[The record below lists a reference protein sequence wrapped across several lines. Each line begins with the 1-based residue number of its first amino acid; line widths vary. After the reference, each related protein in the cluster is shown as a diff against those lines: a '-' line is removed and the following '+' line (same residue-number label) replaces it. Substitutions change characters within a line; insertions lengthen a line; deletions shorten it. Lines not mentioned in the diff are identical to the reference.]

1 MNKKVLVIGAC
12 ALALAA
18 CTQKTASTTADEALA
33 KRGGSDNQVRV
44 SESPRASD
52 SSAFVFNLNRISS
65 ASSSPSSSPRTNN
78 SGKGS
83 SNSGHDNGNSSGDN
97 RLGKVTFREVGGKV
111 TVSIAMENKA
121 ATASAEPAHIHVGAC
136 PEPGAVKYPLT
147 SVVKGV
153 SETTL
158 PNGVTIESLKAMGPL
173 AVNVHKSATELT
185 KYVACGNLDFARG
198 QDNRGGNG
206 QDEIEN
212 ENEHGSG
219 SPEASHSPR
228 PSKTPKASSSASAS
242 PAL

>member
-18 CTQKTASTTADEALA
+18 CTQKTASTADEALA
-33 KRGGSDNQVRV
+33 KHGGRDNQVKV
-44 SESPRASD
+44 SESPQATN
-52 SSAFVFNLNRISS
+52 SSTFVFNLNKISTT
-65 ASSSPSSSPRTNN
+65 SSSPSSSPRTNN

-83 SNSGHDNGNSSGDN
+83 ANSGRDGGKDNGGSDSG

-147 SVVKGV
+147 SVVNGS

-158 PNGVTIESLKAMGPL
+158 PDDVTIESLKAMGPL
-173 AVNVHKSATELT
+173 AVNLHKSATELT
-185 KYVACGNLDFARG
+185 KYIACGNLDFTRG

-206 QDEIEN
+206 QDEMEN
-212 ENEHGSG
+212 ENERGSG
-219 SPEASHSPR
+219 SPEASHS
-228 PSKTPKASSSASAS
+228 PKASSSASAS